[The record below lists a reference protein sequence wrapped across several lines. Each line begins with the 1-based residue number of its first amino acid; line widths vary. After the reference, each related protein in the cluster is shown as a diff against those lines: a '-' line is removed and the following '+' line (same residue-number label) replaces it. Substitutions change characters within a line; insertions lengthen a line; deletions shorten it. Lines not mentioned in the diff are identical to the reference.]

1 MSVKVTKNNQPLM
14 YKQWQFPG
22 GEIGIQL
29 LDTDIKPADNIMVK
43 IYGIPTFDDL
53 MVVAQIGSAV
63 LAIKGWTFLTRLN
76 IHYLPYARQDRIC
89 NTGEAFALKVF
100 MQMLDPIVNNYFS
113 YCEIADVHSNVFNSF
128 CLRGEYVLI
137 NQFVCAADV
146 VNTDYYD
153 YMIAPD
159 KGAKSKAEAYGHAN
173 LVTLNKVRKDGRI
186 IYEDFTEQELSG
198 KVLVVDD
205 ICDGGGT
212 FISLIEML
220 KKNQPGIKQIDLYVT
235 HGIFSKGVD
244 VLLDAGYTNV
254 FTYNDMTGRNQSKYT
269 KE

>member
-1 MSVKVTKNNQPLM
+1 MPVKVTKNNQPLM

-29 LDTDIKPADNIMVK
+29 LDTDIKPSDNILVK

-53 MVVAQIGSAV
+53 MVVAQLGD
-63 LAIKGWTFLTRLN
+63 AIKSFKEVTHRTRLW
-76 IHYLPYARQDRIC
+76 IPYLPYARQDRAC
-89 NTGEAFALKVF
+89 NAGEAFALKVF
-100 MQMLDPIVNNYFS
+100 MQMLDPIVLS
-113 YCEIADVHSNVFNSF
+113 YYSVCEISDVHSEVMHSFNLDGF
-128 CLRGEYVLI
+128 YQTHPQWVL
-137 NQFVCAADV
+137 AGAT
-146 VNTDYYD
+146 VNYDWYD
-153 YMIAPD
+153 YLVAPD
-159 KGAKSKAEAYGHAN
+159 KGARSKAEAYGHAN

-235 HGIFSKGVD
+235 HGIFSKGVE
-244 VLLDAGYTNV
+244 VLLDAGYTTV
-254 FTYNDMTGRNQSKYT
+254 FTYNDMTGRNKISYSK
-269 KE
+269 E